1 VNIYIIVNILFYV
14 NYYENIRVIEKKCK
28 MQLFRNPFRPG
39 AGQAP
44 PYLAGRASEK
54 QEFEN
59 LLSQTP
65 ILQNLVLTGLRG
77 VGKTVLL
84 DEFKPLASNAGW
96 FWVGSD
102 LSESA
107 SVSEASLAIRVLTDI
122 STLTSAFKIGES
134 EKNRIGYINTKETK
148 DVYLDYRLLSQLY
161 NESPG
166 LVSDK
171 LKYILE
177 LVWSIVKDRLNGIV
191 LSYDEAQILKDKAE
205 DKQYP
210 LSVLLEVVQFLQKK
224 EVPYLLVLTGL
235 PTLYPNLVE
244 ARTYAERM
252 FKVVTLTKL
261 SPNDTKEAIE
271 NPIKKED
278 CPVTF
283 TESGINQ
290 IIQYSSGYP
299 YFIQFFC
306 KETFDI
312 FLQQTSLGVQL
323 PMINITDLVK
333 KLDID
338 FYSGRWAR
346 ITDKQRELL
355 AIIASLQNAN
365 EEFTVKD
372 ITDKSSQFKPSY
384 INNLL
389 LKLIDA
395 GLIYKNRRS
404 KYSFAV
410 PLLADFI
417 NRQSEENYK

>member
-1 VNIYIIVNILFYV
+1 
-14 NYYENIRVIEKKCK
+14 
-28 MQLFRNPFRPG
+28 MQLFKNPFRPG
-39 AGQAP
+39 AGLSP
-44 PYLAGRASEK
+44 PYLAGRNSEK
-54 QEFEN
+54 GEFVN
-59 LLSQTP
+59 LINQSP

-84 DEFKPLASNAGW
+84 DEFKPFALNAGW

-107 SVSEASLAIRVLTDI
+107 SVSETSLAIRILTDI
-122 STLTSAFKIGES
+122 SILTSSFKVGES
-134 EKNRIGYINTKETK
+134 ERSRIGFLNTKETK
-148 DVYLDYRLLSQLY
+148 DVYLDYKLLLQIF
-161 NESPG
+161 NVSPG
-166 LVSDK
+166 LASDK
-171 LKYILE
+171 LKHILE
-177 LVWSIVKDRLNGIV
+177 LVWRIVNEKIKGIV
-191 LSYDEAQILKDKAE
+191 ISYDEAQILKDKAE

-210 LSVLLEVVQFLQKK
+210 LSVLLEVVQFIQKK
-224 EVPYLLVLTGL
+224 EIPYLLILTGL

-252 FKVVTLTKL
+252 FKVMTLNKL
-261 SPNDTKEAIE
+261 NNDDTKDAIE
-271 NPIKKED
+271 YPIKKED

-283 TESGINQ
+283 TEAGINQ
-290 IIQYSSGYP
+290 IIRYSSGYP

-306 KETFDI
+306 KETFDLV
-312 FLQQTSLGVQL
+312 LQQTGLDLKL
-323 PMINITDLVK
+323 PNVNIVDLVK

-355 AIIASLQNAN
+355 SIIASLPNAN

-372 ITDKSSQFKPSY
+372 ITEKSSQFKPSY

-417 NRQSEENYK
+417 NRQFE

>member
-1 VNIYIIVNILFYV
+1 
-14 NYYENIRVIEKKCK
+14 
-28 MQLFRNPFRPG
+28 MQLFKNPFRPS

-44 PYLAGRASEK
+44 PYLAGRDSEK
-54 QEFEN
+54 QDFVH
-59 LLSQTP
+59 LLNQSP
-65 ILQNLVLTGLRG
+65 ILQNLVITGLRG

-84 DEFKPLASNAGW
+84 DELKPMASKAGW
-96 FWVGSD
+96 FWIGSD

-107 SVSEASLAIRVLTDI
+107 SVSETSLAIRILTDI
-122 STLTSAFKIGES
+122 SILTAAFKIGAS
-134 EKNRIGYINTKETK
+134 ERIRIVFINNKEVE
-148 DVYLDYRLLSQLY
+148 DIYLDYKILQQLY

-171 LKYILE
+171 LKYVLE
-177 LVWSIVKDRLNGIV
+177 LVWNIVQDKLNGIV

-210 LSVLLEVVQFLQKK
+210 LSVLLEVIQFLQKK

-235 PTLYPNLVE
+235 PTIYPNLVE

-252 FKVVTLTKL
+252 FKVMTLTKL
-261 SPNDTKEAIE
+261 SPNDTKEAIV
-271 NPIKKED
+271 NPIKKEG

-283 TESGINQ
+283 TDSGIEQ
-290 IIQYSSGYP
+290 IILYSSGYP

-312 FLQQTSLGVQL
+312 FLQQSSLGVEL
-323 PMINITDLVK
+323 PKINIFDLVK

-355 AIIASLQNAN
+355 SIIATLQNAN

-372 ITDKSSQFKPSY
+372 ITDNSTQFKPSY

-417 NRQSEENYK
+417 NRQSEDIYK

>member
-1 VNIYIIVNILFYV
+1 MKLF
-14 NYYENIRVIEKKCK
+14 K
-28 MQLFRNPFRPG
+28 NPFRPG
-39 AGQAP
+39 AGQTP
-44 PYLAGRASEK
+44 PYLAGRDNEK
-54 QEFEN
+54 QDFVN
-59 LLSQTP
+59 LLNQNP

-84 DEFKPLASNAGW
+84 DEFKPLAFQKGW
-96 FWVGSD
+96 FWIGSD

-107 SVSEASLAIRVLTDI
+107 SVSEPSLAVRILTDI
-122 STLTSAFKIGES
+122 STLTSAFKVGES
-134 EKNRIGYINTKETK
+134 EINRIGFVNNKETN
-148 DVYLDYRLLSQLY
+148 DVYLDYKLLLHIY

-171 LKYILE
+171 LKYVLE
-177 LVWSIVKDRLNGIV
+177 LVWSKVKDKLNGIV
-191 LSYDEAQILKDKAE
+191 LSYDEAQILKDRAE

-210 LSVLLEVVQFLQKK
+210 LSVLLEVIQFLQKK
-224 EVPYLLVLTGL
+224 QVPYLLVLTGL

-252 FKVVTLTKL
+252 FKVLTLTKL
-261 SPNDTKEAIE
+261 NTEDTKKAIQ
-271 NPIKKED
+271 NPIEKVD

-283 TESGINQ
+283 TQSGINQ

-312 FLQQTSLGVQL
+312 FLQQMSLGVEL
-323 PMINITDLVK
+323 PIINIADLVK

-355 AIIASLQNAN
+355 TIIATLQNAN

-372 ITDKSSQFKPSY
+372 ITEKSSQFKPSH

-417 NRQSEENYK
+417 NRQSEENFR